1 MKRAGSLIAT
11 LKLSADDP
19 EVRARAAWEPA
30 AGPKIARHTRAVA
43 LVRGTLI
50 VEVEDMMW
58 QRNLMRLRRFLL
70 PNLAEVLGQALV
82 TDIAYRPMPP
92 KRGPQRAEIA
102 RAQDES
108 AAIADPVLAALYR
121 QAKRKQ
127 A

>member
-1 MKRAGSLIAT
+1 MKRAGSLIGT

-30 AGPKIARHTRAVA
+30 AGKKIARHTRAAA

-58 QRNLMRLRRFLL
+58 QRNLTRLRPFFLR
-70 PNLAEVLGQALV
+70 NLADVLGQALV
-82 TDIAYRPMPP
+82 TDVAFRPMPP
-92 KRGPQRAEIA
+92 KRGVQRAETA
-102 RAQDES
+102 RALDES